1 MRSFLVFA
9 LIFVGSVA
17 SAQEDDK
24 GFLTRTIQDAL
35 SGAGRTVSIDG
46 FAGALSSR
54 ARFDRMTIA
63 DDQGVWLTLEEVEL
77 DWNRSA
83 LLRGRLEVQAL
94 TAKRL
99 SVPRLPVAQEETLP
113 DPEAKPFTFPAIP
126 DLPVAIDV
134 ADFSVEEIN
143 LGAPILGEAATL
155 TVQATALLNDDTATV
170 DILAARTDGKKG
182 EFKITA
188 DLDRNDSLLDMAVTL
203 SEEAKGI
210 ISRTLKLPD
219 EPSVDLVI
227 AGQGPLC
234 DRYQPFDRRGTT
246 ACRSGYRCRPR
257 R

>member
-1 MRSFLVFA
+1 MGGAVVR
-9 LIFVGSVA
+9 VGDREDEPVEPVEGVVVRRHRG
-17 SAQEDDK
+17 QEVVDLQPR
-24 GFLTRTIQDAL
+24 LTHP
-35 SGAGRTVSIDG
+35 G
-46 FAGALSSR
+46 
-54 ARFDRMTIA
+54 MTIA

-134 ADFSVEEIN
+134 ADFSVDEIN

-170 DILAARTDGKKG
+170 DILAARTDGRACG
-182 EFKITA
+182 
-188 DLDRNDSLLDMAVTL
+188 RDS
-203 SEEAKGI
+203 K
-210 ISRTLKLPD
+210 
-219 EPSVDLVI
+219 
-227 AGQGPLC
+227 
-234 DRYQPFDRRGTT
+234 
-246 ACRSGYRCRPR
+246 PR
-257 R
+257 RASAAKRSATHNDRPPG